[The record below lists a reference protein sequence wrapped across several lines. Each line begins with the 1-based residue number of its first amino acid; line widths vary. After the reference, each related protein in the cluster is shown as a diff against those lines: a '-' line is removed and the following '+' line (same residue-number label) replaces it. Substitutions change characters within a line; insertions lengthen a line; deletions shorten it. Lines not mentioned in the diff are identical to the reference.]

1 MPRMLRVGVS
11 VSPVREISEEAA
23 MGDIYESASYQP
35 RKAIGALLSRV
46 KVAMLAALDAELA
59 ADKRLG
65 PLELSA
71 AQFAVI
77 ASLAA
82 GSEAKSAADLCKGIS
97 YDAGAMTR
105 MLDRLE
111 SKGLLR
117 RRRSAAD
124 RRLVHL
130 ELTNEGRAAYPRMCD
145 LSLAVANRF
154 LHGFSRAEAR
164 QLETLLTRMLE
175 NVAGYEARRR
185 A

>member
-1 MPRMLRVGVS
+1 MS
-11 VSPVREISEEAA
+11 
-23 MGDIYESASYQP
+23 DIYDSASYQP

-46 KVAMLAALDAELA
+46 KVEMLAALDGELA
-59 ADKRLG
+59 ADKRLA

-71 AQFAVI
+71 AQFAVV

-82 GSEAKSAADLCKGIS
+82 GSEPKSAADLCKGIS

-111 SKGLLR
+111 TKGLLR
-117 RRRSAAD
+117 RRRSADD

-130 ELTNEGRAAYPRMCD
+130 ELTDDGRTAYARMRE
-145 LSLAVANRF
+145 LSLSVANRF

-164 QLETLLTRMLE
+164 QLERLLTRMLE
-175 NVAGYEARRR
+175 NVPGYEARGGT
-185 A
+185 